1 MESTNFLTAIAL
13 FRSEAA
19 KLRSDDDWSG
29 LLGLFRAKEDNALP
43 VDLLLL
49 KAAAIQL
56 AEDSHGYTLTDAKYA
71 LEVAREVDPFGTRS
85 LIEMGYFQFAVED
98 DARASLQTFDE
109 VANECENNL
118 IDAICG
124 KAKVLKE
131 LSGAQ
136 AALEYLRG
144 VNIRNNEVIQALV
157 LDFSMDD

>member
-1 MESTNFLTAIAL
+1 
-13 FRSEAA
+13 
-19 KLRSDDDWSG
+19 
-29 LLGLFRAKEDNALP
+29 
-43 VDLLLL
+43 
-49 KAAAIQL
+49 
-56 AEDSHGYTLTDAKYA
+56 
-71 LEVAREVDPFGTRS
+71 
-85 LIEMGYFQFAVED
+85 MGYFQFAVED